1 MSSHDE
7 DERETLS
14 ADSLDDLD
22 HTGEEAG
29 QTSLKKLYGLLA
41 GVIVL
46 ILVAIFVITAWVFP
60 GFLKSEPSAEQP
72 NQSQQQTISD
82 KTDQSGKYRIGDT
95 LRVVSGGN
103 IVNITITEFTEA
115 GAMAEDGTGMTFEVT
130 QNQLDRYAKDNP
142 DMFSERLGDDDKG
155 DVKPRLD

>member
-7 DERETLS
+7 DESETLS

-41 GVIVL
+41 GVIALIVL
-46 ILVAIFVITAWVFP
+46 AVFVVTAWVFP
-60 GFLKSEPSAEQP
+60 GFLKSDPSAEQP
-72 NQSQQQTISD
+72 AQSQQQTLSD

-103 IVNITITEFTEA
+103 IVNITITEFTDT
-115 GAMAEDGTGMTFEVT
+115 GAMAEDGTGMAFEVT
-130 QNQLDRYAKDNP
+130 QSQLDRYANDNP

-155 DVKPRLD
+155 EVKPQMD